1 MGFIMGLFGKKKVQE
16 EPVQQQKPEFRTEW
30 ENVSTNLTDRMLRV
44 ELEGNKAYAR
54 NVYISQVDDRI
65 RLVSDGIILAEVTK
79 RGKAYKELEPQ
90 IGFTA
95 DYMNIEAKTGDYGEY
110 YRITL
115 KFKNTI
121 VTS

>member
-1 MGFIMGLFGKKKVQE
+1 MGLFGKKKVQE

-110 YRITL
+110 YHITL